1 MCVHKKGVQRVRGE
15 RGKGNRQLL
24 VEICVS
30 AGQVEQKKQRQIETE
45 TDRQSESTQHANLI
59 YMLILLTV
67 TRQHP
72 PFPPSATP
80 QWQ

>member
-1 MCVHKKGVQRVRGE
+1 MRGE

-45 TDRQSESTQHANLI
+45 TDRQTEREHAACKLNLYANFI
-59 YMLILLTV
+59 NS
-67 TRQHP
+67 HP
-72 PFPPSATP
+72 TTP
-80 QWQ
+80 TISPLGHPAVSVSPG

>member
-1 MCVHKKGVQRVRGE
+1 MRGE

-72 PFPPSATP
+72 PFPPLGHPAATVSP
-80 QWQ
+80 G